1 MPVLRTFL
9 RELLTNFCL
18 LITVASLGVILLR
31 RLPDRSRGARHT
43 LFFCTVPAL
52 VGALLMAFPVPW
64 PGGAIIDLR
73 QVPVFFA
80 ALLGGPL
87 AGLVSAA
94 ELAAFRFWL
103 GGPGALAGAASVLL
117 AGLTAVLLLR
127 RPVPLRRTGP
137 ILVRGLAVYVAGAL
151 PLWAVPD
158 SGWALLKLA
167 GAPLVL
173 SQLAATALI
182 KVILQARLE
191 AVRREQ
197 EVSILARTD
206 ELTGLHNV
214 RAMHQVLG
222 ARSGQ
227 KPDCLLLLDLD
238 HFKQVNDTYGHAA
251 GDLVLQQCARVL
263 REAVREQD
271 WVFRA
276 GGEEFVVLLRGCS
289 LATGQVVA
297 ERIRWAVENLRVQ
310 SGGQSLRITISGG
323 LVHLEPGDDY
333 RQCLAGA
340 DALLYRAKDTG
351 RNRICVEGRRLL
363 SG

>member
-1 MPVLRTFL
+1 
-9 RELLTNFCL
+9 LL
-18 LITVASLGVILLR
+18 
-31 RLPDRSRGARHT
+31 
-43 LFFCTVPAL
+43 FCTLPAL

-73 QVPVFFA
+73 LVPVFFS
-80 ALLGGPL
+80 ALMGGPL
-87 AGLVSAA
+87 PGVATTAV
-94 ELAAFRFWL
+94 LALYRFWL
-103 GGPGALAGAASVLL
+103 GGPGALAGAAAVV
-117 AGLTAVLLLR
+117 AGGVTALVLLR
-127 RPVPLRRTGP
+127 RPIALRRTGP
-137 ILVRGLAVYVAGAL
+137 ILVRALAAYVASAL
-151 PLWAVPD
+151 PMLGVPG
-158 SGWALLKLA
+158 SGWALFKLA
-167 GAPLVL
+167 GAPLVVA
-173 SQLAATALI
+173 QLAATLLMLA
-182 KVILQARLE
+182 ILRARVD
-191 AVRREQ
+191 AVRREHD
-197 EVSILARTD
+197 VSVLAHTD

-222 ARSGQ
+222 ARTGP

-251 GDLVLQQCARVL
+251 GDLLLQQCARVL

-289 LATGQVVA
+289 LATGQVVS
-297 ERIRWAVENLRVQ
+297 ERIRWAVENLRVP

-323 LVHLEPGDDY
+323 LVHLGSGDDY
-333 RQCLAGA
+333 RECLAGA